1 MRGNQRFMKIKFIVT
16 IVFGFIIMSCQDE
29 DSPAKENDKNS
40 GDKSGDLTSV
50 SGFFTDTLTHEG
62 ELRQYLTYIPEAYI
76 SSRIP
81 APLLFNFHGG
91 SGSAS
96 GQVYTADFRP
106 IADTANFILVYPQ
119 GTFGSTWNSS
129 LPSNPQ
135 TKMFVDDF
143 GFVDAMIEK
152 INNDYRFGVD
162 RSRVYATGFS
172 NGADISLAL
181 ACVRSEKIAA
191 VASVSGLLDRHT
203 AQNSKPGSVAIMSIH
218 GTIDYQ
224 RPYGYGL
231 NGYYFTIDELND
243 YWSARNNFTGQAQIE
258 TYNVGNLAIELI
270 RFGDMIEHYKVVN
283 GGHTWLDVSQNGQTT
298 NQKIWNF
305 ISRYDING
313 LRKQ

>member
-1 MRGNQRFMKIKFIVT
+1 MRKNKYCYT
-16 IVFGFIIMSCQDE
+16 IALAIIFFACEEAKTDTSTKKNG
-29 DSPAKENDKNS
+29 DSY
-40 GDKSGDLTSV
+40 GDKTGDLSV
-50 SGFFTDTLTHEG
+50 SGFFTDTLSHEG
-62 ELRQYLTYIPEAYI
+62 ELREYLTYIPEIYT
-76 SSRIP
+76 SSGIP
-81 APLLFNFHGG
+81 TPLLFNFHGG

-143 GFVDAMIEK
+143 GFVDAMIK
-152 INNDYRFGVD
+152 RINKDYRFGID
-162 RSRVYATGFS
+162 TSRVYAIGFS
-172 NGADISLAL
+172 NGADISLSL

-203 AQNSKPGSVAIMSIH
+203 AQNSNPSSVAIMSIH
-218 GTIDYQ
+218 GTNDYQ

-231 NGYYFTIDELND
+231 GGYYFAIDELIE
-243 YWSARNNFTGQAQIE
+243 YWSAKNNFAGQAQVE
-258 TYNVGNLAIELI
+258 TYNTGNIAIEFI

-283 GGHTWLDVSQNGQTT
+283 GEHSWLNVSRNGQTT

-305 ISRYDING
+305 VSKFDING
-313 LRKQ
+313 MIR